1 MEIKSKRRANRTKRQ
16 LIGLCVLI
24 VIMLMSIGFIEAKY
38 VADISVTNAVE
49 LDVATEY
56 TIDKTKFLKA
66 LQDLTAKPTALKFV
80 KGSDEEIAN
89 LTSLSS
95 DGIQNDTLH
104 SSRIGVF
111 QSADGN
117 TVYIAP
123 MTATGKAAADTDKV
137 IYAPENSDFL
147 FDGNG
152 PYTNLGSNLTSI
164 DCANLDTS
172 RTTSMKG
179 LFYDL
184 TALTSLDISNFNTSK
199 VTDMSYMFIGC
210 SALQSL
216 NLASFDTSKV
226 TDMTAMFRKCYALS
240 NLDLSKFD
248 TSEVTTMKLMFAG
261 AQATIDGTLTHYSN
275 QLTTLDIS
283 NFDTSKVTDLSYM
296 FYECENLK
304 SIVLPTDFNCEK
316 VTTTYAM
323 FFSCKNLTSLDM
335 SNFKTSSALT
345 NAGVMFGSCESL
357 TTLPLSS
364 GFNTSGIT
372 NMERM
377 FEYNYKLKSLD
388 LSSFNTGAVTSA
400 KDMFNG
406 CRSLQ
411 RIKLGVNFKFVGSN
425 SYLPTPSSSYITGA
439 VGNWKDISTEK
450 TYTPTTLATF
460 HNSSTVARTYQVSK
474 NLTYTID
481 AAKSREVFRTNSAT
495 YLKFVKGSEVPSGV
509 SSSADI
515 QTSSSTGAIGVFKS
529 GDTIYV
535 APKDEFDYSSVIY
548 APSSCENMLR
558 QSRQTH
564 IICTNLNT
572 SNVTSMLWM
581 FMQTSAVTIDIS
593 SFDTSN
599 VTSMQWM
606 FWQASNL
613 KTIYANSNFNITKA
627 NTTYMFQDCTNLVG
641 GSGTTY
647 NSSYIDGARAHID
660 GGTSNPGYFTKK

>member
-147 FDGNG
+147 FDGNSS
-152 PYTNLGSNLTSI
+152 YTNLGSNLTSI

-210 SALQSL
+210 SALQSI

-226 TDMTAMFRKCYALS
+226 TDMTAMFRKCYALN

-248 TSEVTTMKLMFAG
+248 TSEVTTMKLMFG
-261 AQATIDGTLTHYSN
+261 GDQATIDGTLTHYSN
-275 QLTTLDIS
+275 QLTTLNIS

-316 VTTTYAM
+316 VETTYAM
-323 FFSCKNLTSLDM
+323 FFSCKKLTNLDM

-377 FEYNYKLKSLD
+377 FEYNYELKSLD

-481 AAKSREVFRTNSAT
+481 AEKCRYAFGTGAT
-495 YLKFVKGSEVPSGV
+495 YLKFVKGTEVPSGV
-509 SSSADI
+509 SSSKDI
-515 QTSSSTGAIGVFKS
+515 QTSGSTGAIGVFKS
-529 GDTIYV
+529 GNTIYV

-548 APSSCENMLR
+548 TASDCEAMFR
-558 QSRQTH
+558 DCM
-564 IICTNLNT
+564 CTNIYLTNLDT
-572 SNVTSMLWM
+572 SKATNMDFM
-581 FMQTSAVTIDIS
+581 FKNCYATTIDIS
-593 SFDTSN
+593 SFNTSN
-599 VTSMQWM
+599 VTYMRWM
-606 FWQASNL
+606 FNSCSYL
-613 KTIYANSNFNITKA
+613 KTIYASSNFVTTKA
-627 NTTYMFQDCTNLVG
+627 NTAYMFDDSTKLVG

-647 NSSYIDGARAHID
+647 NSSYVDGTRAHID